1 MAGLTGMAF
10 PPFDLR
16 CSASPS
22 VCRFLRPL
30 QLRTR
35 GLSQAAPPGDSA

>member
-16 CSASPS
+16 CSASPWCAVSS
-22 VCRFLRPL
+22 VP
-30 QLRTR
+30 
-35 GLSQAAPPGDSA
+35 SNYAPAGWAKLPPPATPR